1 MTKDH
6 TRNSNPKGGGYGEGG
21 LIKGWVISFVRTMCL
36 VITIYDDLAHTGL
49 SAWFLESEVNQRGW
63 VKSSL
68 GTHVGRGWV
77 FGMLGQFMPLWSSSS
92 VIDLFGKIRLVW

>member
-1 MTKDH
+1 MK
-6 TRNSNPKGGGYGEGG
+6 
-21 LIKGWVISFVRTMCL
+21 ISFPTVKWDTFDKVWINFL
-36 VITIYDDLAHTGL
+36 ISDDLAHTGL
-49 SAWFLESEVNQRGW
+49 SDWFLESEVNQRGW

-92 VIDLFGKIRLVW
+92 VIDLFVVKFIYAV

>member
-1 MTKDH
+1 MK
-6 TRNSNPKGGGYGEGG
+6 
-21 LIKGWVISFVRTMCL
+21 ISFPTVKWDTFDKVWINFL
-36 VITIYDDLAHTGL
+36 ISDDL
-49 SAWFLESEVNQRGW
+49 SDWFLESEVNQRGW